1 MTFNELETTK
11 DQRPTVTIVG
21 SGMCG
26 MLTGLALDRRGF
38 QVTIIER
45 DVPPPD
51 CSANEA
57 FFSWQRKGVAQFRH
71 PHAFLGLMCSVLEE
85 NYPDLLERFFEAG
98 ARKVSFEDSIPDHLK
113 PQYNPEPGDEKMW
126 VLMCRR
132 ATMETVLRTYVTQ
145 TTKVTIRNQ
154 VSVADIIT
162 EKNDSQE
169 VFIRGLSLIDHQ
181 ENNKRSELFSDVV
194 IDATG
199 RSSKFD
205 KWLTSSGVNIKEE
218 RDDAEIV
225 YYTRHYRLKD
235 GVSEPSR
242 DAKNPSM
249 GDLGYMKY
257 GIFPGD
263 GGHFALIICLPN
275 EEKEL
280 RKAIKSGE
288 KFDEI
293 GMTIPG
299 LRPWLSKNKSEA
311 TTAPFG
317 IGNIHAVWRDFTGAG
332 NNRLL
337 NFFAVGDSAI
347 RTNPLY
353 GRGCSTGALHAH
365 ILADILSTESDPWSR
380 ALRFQEESERKVRPI
395 FQASLNEDKRG
406 IKRAAAIREGVDL
419 DKADSLKK
427 WFALAFGDALMAAS
441 RDKLF
446 IHREVMKTI
455 NLVEKPGEFLKNKKI
470 QRTVFKYMLR
480 GRKRNAGSRIQP
492 GLTRPKMLEFLT
504 ELDSKQNLGDQA
516 DKSLPRAAAST
527 S

>member
-181 ENNKRSELFSDVV
+181 ESNKRSELFSDIV

-235 GVSEPSR
+235 GVSEPPR

-365 ILADILSTESDPWSR
+365 ILADVLSTESDPWSR

-504 ELDSKQNLGDQA
+504 ELDSKQDLGDQA
-516 DKSLPRAAAST
+516 DKSLPRAAASA

>member
-1 MTFNELETTK
+1 MTYNELETTK

-181 ENNKRSELFSDVV
+181 ESNKRSELFSDIV

-225 YYTRHYRLKD
+225 YYTRHYQLKD
-235 GVSEPSR
+235 GVSEPPR

-504 ELDSKQNLGDQA
+504 ELDSKQDLGDQA
-516 DKSLPRAAAST
+516 DKSLPRAAASA

>member
-504 ELDSKQNLGDQA
+504 ELDSKQDLGDQA
-516 DKSLPRAAAST
+516 DKSLPRAAASA

>member
-169 VFIRGLSLIDHQ
+169 VFIRGLSLIDHK
-181 ENNKRSELFSDVV
+181 ESNKRSELFSDIV

-235 GVSEPSR
+235 GVSEPPR

-504 ELDSKQNLGDQA
+504 ELDSKQDLGDQA
-516 DKSLPRAAAST
+516 DKSLPRAAASA

>member
-181 ENNKRSELFSDVV
+181 ESNKRSELFSDIV

-225 YYTRHYRLKD
+225 YYTRHYQLKD
-235 GVSEPSR
+235 GVSEPPR

-504 ELDSKQNLGDQA
+504 ELDSKQDLGDQA
-516 DKSLPRAAAST
+516 DKSLPRAAASA